1 MKTIPLIGAVL
12 LLLGVLSFV
21 VPIPHKETHSL
32 KIGDAKL
39 GVQTEE
45 SERLPIAA
53 SITLVGAGLLVLVVG
68 LQKK

>member
-21 VPIPHKETHSL
+21 VPIPHKEQHSI
-32 KIGDAKL
+32 KIGDARF

-53 SITLVGAGLLVLVVG
+53 SVTLVAAGVLVLVVG
-68 LQKK
+68 LHKR

>member
-12 LLLGVLSFV
+12 VLLGVLSFV

-32 KIGDAKL
+32 KIGDAKF

-53 SITLVGAGLLVLVVG
+53 SITLVGAGILVLVVG